1 MSKLTRENA
10 ILPIE
15 AAVDLTGKEG
25 SLVVWDGTDLVLA
38 SDPLEN
44 VFGAVLVGAAA
55 GEPSSIAIAAG
66 GLAGTVKIRLEG
78 AITAV
83 GSLLMASATGGAIL
97 ATATNKAFAMALETG
112 VADEHIEAVLFK
124 PVIV

>member
-15 AAVDLTGKEG
+15 AAVDLTDKEG
-25 SLVVWDGTDLVLA
+25 SLVVWDGTDLILA
-38 SDPLEN
+38 SDPLED
-44 VFGAVLVGAAA
+44 VFGVVLVGDAA

-83 GSLLMASATGGAIL
+83 GTLLMGSATGGAVE
-97 ATATNKAFAMALETG
+97 ATSPNKTFAMALETG
-112 VADEHIEAVLFK
+112 VADEHIEAILFK
-124 PVIV
+124 PVVI